1 MFRVAGLVDFKESSA
16 RGAAD
21 GGGERGAGVV
31 DVGASAVVREHADE
45 LSVVVGYHLANSLQL

>member
-1 MFRVAGLVDFKESSA
+1 MDFEESSA

-31 DVGASAVVREHADE
+31 DVGASAVVRGHADE
-45 LSVVVGYHLANSLQL
+45 LSVVVGNHPGCSLQL